1 MRGKTRN
8 RLAVIALGWVVVAV
22 SEAAAYIVLAFSIVS
37 GKGPGAVAVAS
48 LVALAV
54 TVLVQR
60 SGYLT
65 GAKLA
70 GDLFEKLGE
79 ALAETR
85 LSWFTERNRSLVTG
99 VASRVIPS
107 MMSVPAHTLQT
118 FIVAPLVP
126 LLLVGGIAFV
136 VRPSAALWVGVGLGV
151 ALGAQYVAQRS
162 LARADQGR
170 AACDEAVA
178 VGATELLEHRE
189 LLRAMAGPERASE
202 RLRAAQR
209 DQQQLLRRINRASA
223 LATGAA
229 SAATVAP
236 LAAAMLTLVWGPG
249 SSPAEAL
256 ALVLLTMRAAAPL
269 ETLVTA
275 GLSLRDLQN
284 SLRQF
289 REVTGAPVLPEAE
302 QPRTPQSAELG
313 ISVRSHRGV
322 LGPLVETIA
331 AGERV
336 VISGPTGSGK
346 STLLGL
352 LMRFEDPDEGAITLG
367 GVPLTELRYSELA
380 NRVAYV
386 AQDPVIFS
394 TSLADN
400 IRLGDPLASDDDVL
414 RVARL
419 AALEGVLGRDPQ
431 GIHQRVG
438 HRGSTLSGGEK
449 QRVAIARALL
459 KNAPVLVLD
468 EATSALDAATE
479 QRVVNALSKH
489 PETTMLIVAHGDVQV
504 WRPTRG
510 IALEFG
516 REIAETATPLT
527 NGGSASLGASR
538 VQH

>member
-1 MRGKTRN
+1 MLAKTRN
-8 RLAVIALGWVVVAV
+8 RLTVIALGWVFVAL
-22 SEAAAYIVLAFSIVS
+22 SEAAAYTVLALCIVQS
-37 GKGPGAVAVAS
+37 RGPGMVIAMS
-48 LVALAV
+48 LIALMI

-70 GDLFEKLGE
+70 GDLFERLGE

-126 LLLVGGIAFV
+126 LLLVGGIAFT
-136 VRPSAALWVGVGLGV
+136 VRPSAALWVGTGLLV

-162 LARADQGR
+162 LARADRGR

-178 VGATELLEHRE
+178 MSAAELLEHRE

-202 RLRAAQR
+202 RLHAAQH
-209 DQQQLLRRINRASA
+209 DQRELLRRVNRASA

-229 SAATVAP
+229 SVATVVP
-236 LAAAMLTLVWGPG
+236 LAAAMLTLVWGPD

-275 GLSLRDLQN
+275 GLSLRDLKT
-284 SLRQF
+284 SLGQF
-289 REVTGAPVLPEAE
+289 REVTHAPVLAEPE
-302 QPRTPQSAELG
+302 QPRTPASAELG
-313 ISVRSHRGV
+313 IAVQSHRGV
-322 LGPLVETIA
+322 LGPLEATIG

-352 LMRFEDPDEGAITLG
+352 LLRFEDPDEGSVTLG
-367 GVPLTELRYSELA
+367 GVPLTDLRYSELA
-380 NRVAYV
+380 TRIAYV

-400 IRLGDPLASDDDVL
+400 IRLGDPLASDEDVL

-449 QRVAIARALL
+449 QRVAIARAML
-459 KNAPVLVLD
+459 KGAPVMVLD
-468 EATSALDAATE
+468 EATSALDAVTE

-510 IALEFG
+510 ITLEFG
-516 REIAETATPLT
+516 REIAETPNSLT

>member
-1 MRGKTRN
+1 MRGKTRK

-22 SEAAAYIVLAFSIVS
+22 SEAAAYIVLALSIVS

-48 LVALAV
+48 LVALGV

-70 GDLFEKLGE
+70 GDLFEKLGG

-126 LLLVGGIAFV
+126 LLLVGGMAFV

-151 ALGAQYVAQRS
+151 ALCAQYVAQRS

-322 LGPLVETIA
+322 LGPLDETIA

-510 IALEFG
+510 IPLEFG